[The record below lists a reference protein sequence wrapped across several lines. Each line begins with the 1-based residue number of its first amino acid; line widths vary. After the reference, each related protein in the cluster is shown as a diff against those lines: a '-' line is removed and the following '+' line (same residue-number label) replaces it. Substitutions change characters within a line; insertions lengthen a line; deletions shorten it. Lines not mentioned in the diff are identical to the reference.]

1 MLVKVSLF
9 NLQGARSIRGTVC
22 YYTRTCSNCQAQ
34 FFIFS
39 CFGTFFSFAVN
50 HPLFCCAKCYSS
62 ACIFIL
68 QYKNAR
74 QVGAET
80 PSLIAHR
87 TYEVVYLQNG
97 DDVKT
102 VQSNLGHA
110 TAAFTLDVY
119 GHVSEKMKQDSANRT
134 EAYMQRTVYGKA
146 QNG

>member
-1 MLVKVSLF
+1 MLLYSHLPE
-9 NLQGARSIRGTVC
+9 LSSTILH
-22 YYTRTCSNCQAQ
+22 
-34 FFIFS
+34 FS

-119 GHVSEKMKQDSANRT
+119 GHVSEKM
-134 EAYMQRTVYGKA
+134 
-146 QNG
+146 